1 MGFSIFTGGFQ
12 YSCMCRLSVWVIWY
26 ASWRLICLPCFLRLG
41 LCGEKG
47 CKWFLRR
54 APGRRSAVHIHSVDG
69 SGVDIAADAKTQAQ
83 YALRGCPLRQGV
95 FQTALSSG
103 MGVIN
108 YHKLGLGW
116 VKYLN
121 VRCIYACLFVCR
133 CLQRPGLDTRNKESE
148 KIRNIV
154 MAPICAGFAARIRCA
169 MHASHVRPQERQ
181 GNMGGPPIRVWQ
193 SAYRRW
199 RSTRPV

>member
-1 MGFSIFTGGFQ
+1 MGD
-12 YSCMCRLSVWVIWY
+12 
-26 ASWRLICLPCFLRLG
+26 LICFLAPNLFALLSAFGVMRG
-41 LCGEKG
+41 KG
-47 CKWFLRR
+47 MQMIFAKSTRTSFCCAHPFCRRKRCWHRCRCKDSS
-54 APGRRSAVHIHSVDG
+54 AIRSSWM
-69 SGVDIAADAKTQAQ
+69 
-83 YALRGCPLRQGV
+83 
-95 FQTALSSG
+95 SSPSRSFP
-103 MGVIN
+103 N
-108 YHKLGLGW
+108 SSFFRYRDHHKLGLGW

-148 KIRNIV
+148 KFRNIV